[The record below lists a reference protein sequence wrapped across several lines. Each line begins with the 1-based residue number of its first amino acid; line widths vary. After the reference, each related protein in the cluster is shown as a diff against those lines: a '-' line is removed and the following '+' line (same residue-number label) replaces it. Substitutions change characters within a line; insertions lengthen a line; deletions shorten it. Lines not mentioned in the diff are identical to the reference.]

1 MKFSDLS
8 TGITGLIGFGREG
21 RALEVALRSRGINA
35 RIEVIAE
42 QAPEQHPEAWPLKV
56 RPLDQA
62 PLDYDRILRSPGVPV
77 DHPAL
82 QAARRRGI
90 EITTTSSLWFEQRPE
105 ARTIAV
111 TGSKGKST
119 TSALIAHLL
128 RAAGHSVS
136 LAGNIGIP
144 LIGLLEDQA
153 DWFVIELSSYQL
165 VDLQA
170 DLDIGVITRLFPEHV
185 DWHGSLEKYYAAK
198 LRMLELLHGGPLWI
212 NAVDPV
218 LMQAVG
224 DYPGLQ
230 RANTPAGL
238 EARADGVYRDGQRM
252 LAEKEWSLVGRHNL
266 DNLAVALSVVES
278 LGVDATESARA
289 ARDFQALPHRL
300 QRFSDRGR
308 GRGSDQLSWINDSIS
323 TTPFATQA
331 ALSCC
336 ASDVVLI
343 VGGLE
348 RDADWQALIDQ
359 HRQQS
364 RPALSGL
371 VALPDNGPRIMQ
383 QLIAAG
389 LVSADHAV
397 SVDDMKAAVRA
408 ARGLAGPQSEILL
421 SPGAPSF
428 PHYRDFEDRGN
439 QFMAAVDCDA

>member
-1 MKFSDLS
+1 MKLDDLT
-8 TGITGLIGFGREG
+8 TGTTGLIGFGREG
-21 RALEVALRSRGINA
+21 RALEAALRMHDMDA
-35 RIEVIAE
+35 RVEVIAE
-42 QAPEQHPEAWPLKV
+42 QSPEIRPECWPLRV
-56 RPLDQA
+56 QALDGTR
-62 PLDYDRILRSPGVPV
+62 LDYDRILRSPGVPV

-82 QAARRRGI
+82 MAARRRGI
-90 EITTTSSLWFEQRPE
+90 EVTTTSSLWFARRPE

-128 RAAGHSVS
+128 RAAGHSVA

-144 LIGLLEDQA
+144 LIGLLDHEA

-198 LRMLELLHGGPLWI
+198 LRMLDLLRGGPLWI

-218 LMQAVG
+218 LTQAVG
-224 DYPGLQ
+224 EYPGLQ
-230 RANTPAGL
+230 LANTSAGI
-238 EARADGVYRDGQRM
+238 EARADGIYRAGKRL
-252 LAEKEWSLVGRHNL
+252 LAGHEWPLVGRHNL
-266 DNLAVALSVVES
+266 DNLAVALSVVAS
-278 LGVDATESARA
+278 LGLDPAESALSV
-289 ARDFQALPHRL
+289 RDFEGLPHRL
-300 QRFSDRGR
+300 QRFSDRAGR
-308 GRGSDQLSWINDSIS
+308 YWINDSIS

-348 RDADWQALIDQ
+348 RDADWRTLIEQ
-359 HRQQS
+359 HRQKN
-364 RPALSGL
+364 RPELTGL
-371 VALPDNGPRIMQ
+371 VALPNNGSRIIGE
-383 QLIAAG
+383 LVAAG
-389 LVSADHAV
+389 LVPADRAILV
-397 SVDDMKAAVRA
+397 GDMPAAVRA
-408 ARGLAGPQSEILL
+408 ARGLAGPQSEVLL

-428 PHYRDFEDRGN
+428 PHYRDFEDRGH
-439 QFMAAVDCDA
+439 QFVAAVDADD